1 METTMYSALSYD
13 LMQARV
19 ADMHRQAQRDALARA
34 ARGVRQ
40 PQSGHPARSL
50 PAVTARREL
59 AVLTARGA

>member
-1 METTMYSALSYD
+1 MYSALSYD

-34 ARGVRQ
+34 ARGERRARR
-40 PQSGHPARSL
+40 PQSGHPAHSL
-50 PAVTARREL
+50 PAVAARRVL